1 MGLNFGAIAQGISNV
16 LEEDKKLKAA
26 EKRLERQFE
35 NDVEKISMRTA
46 LDRETEELKRRR
58 EEREQT
64 VPDTEAI
71 SEGSLAEGKYNH
83 SEYFQFISQLRY

>member
-35 NDVEKISMRTA
+35 NDVEKYPCV
-46 LDRETEELKRRR
+46 LL
-58 EEREQT
+58 
-64 VPDTEAI
+64 
-71 SEGSLAEGKYNH
+71 
-83 SEYFQFISQLRY
+83 